1 MLFYLTGE
9 FYFRPGP
16 PRQCLSLG
24 PTSVF
29 LRRKFLE
36 CGQSNK
42 QPIYD
47 SDINYVLFSGLDEPR
62 PHMLLGVIVRSKA
75 VFKRP
80 RALSQRSTSPPP
92 KRRTSSASIE
102 TNSSDGG
109 VSDSP
114 ASKRETLR
122 ELRDSPPADID
133 DIVFQYHTSQ
143 AKKTAIESKDS
154 SVKTSPASESS
165 TPSVSSST
173 GISSAVSGEK
183 SSIPALEAQKQ
194 QLLNLQERAR
204 QYILAQTQKKAA
216 SSAEKQGVENEQS
229 GSSEVVSVDQQAGVG
244 GTADDDAP
252 YDPEEGLDL
261 DLTDITP
268 SKPAVITKPV
278 DPNEPVESA
287 KPVEPAKSVNTAT
300 PVDPVKPFSLEIL
313 VSTLQ
318 RLQGTAPQLSAA
330 SAFLPKASRSIV
342 QVINPAASE
351 HQSSASSD
359 IVSHSS
365 ATSGHGKAKFE
376 ELSRPHLPV
385 ATADR
390 LHSTAV
396 SSAQEPPFSPSSDH
410 RLHPGLQPGPS
421 SNQRLHPAPSSDQRP
436 QPRHPSDQRVQ
447 PGPANYGPQLGP
459 TVDQRLHPAPS
470 SDQRPQ
476 PRHPSEQRVQPGL
489 TDHRPQPG
497 PTVDQRLQHGN
508 SSDQRAPFG
517 PSSDQRTQPQPD
529 RWNPSEPPQVTRQV
543 NNVTQDVE
551 QYSGLRPEE
560 RARLAARES
569 RLGSRENRRVSSDHR
584 DPHYDQR
591 RSDDRHRPGWHNDP
605 RYHRDSRD
613 SRDESR
619 RNWRD
624 DHRQGRPWYSDEQR
638 RDRHNHPPR
647 HEDRRE
653 ERRFKEHWNRDRWR
667 R

>member
-1 MLFYLTGE
+1 MYKA
-9 FYFRPGP
+9 GP
-16 PRQCLSLG
+16 S
-24 PTSVF
+24 SVF
-29 LRRKFLE
+29 LRRNFLE

-42 QPIYD
+42 QSIYD
-47 SDINYVLFSGLDEPR
+47 SDVTYVLFSGLGEPR

-80 RALSQRSTSPPP
+80 RALSQRSMSPPP
-92 KRRTSSASIE
+92 KRRTSSASVE

-143 AKKTAIESKDS
+143 AKKTASESKDS
-154 SVKTSPASESS
+154 SVKVSPASESS

-173 GISSAVSGEK
+173 GISSAVSSEK
-183 SSIPALEAQKQ
+183 SSLPSLEAQKQ
-194 QLLNLQERAR
+194 QLLDLQERAR
-204 QYILAQTQKKAA
+204 QYILAQTQKKTA
-216 SSAEKQGVENEQS
+216 SSAGKQGVENEQS
-229 GSSEVVSVDQQAGVG
+229 GSSEVVSVDQQAGVA

-268 SKPAVITKPV
+268 SKLAVTTKPV
-278 DPNEPVESA
+278 DPVKPVERA
-287 KPVEPAKSVNTAT
+287 KPVEPAKSVNTST
-300 PVDPVKPFSLEIL
+300 PVDSAKPSSLEIL

-330 SAFLPKASRSIV
+330 SAFLPKASSSIL
-342 QVINPAASE
+342 QPMNPAARE

-359 IVSHSS
+359 VVSHSS
-365 ATSGHGKAKFE
+365 ATSGHGQAKSE

-390 LHSTAV
+390 LHSSSV
-396 SSAQEPPFSPSSDH
+396 SSAQRPQFSPSSDH

-436 QPRHPSDQRVQ
+436 QPRNASDQRLQ
-447 PGPANYGPQLGP
+447 PGPTDHRPQPGP

-476 PRHPSEQRVQPGL
+476 PRQPSDQRVQPGP

-497 PTVDQRLQHGN
+497 PIVDQRLQHRN

-517 PSSDQRTQPQPD
+517 PSTDQRTQPHPD

-591 RSDDRHRPGWHNDP
+591 RIDDRHRPGWHNDS

-613 SRDESR
+613 SRDDSR

-624 DHRQGRPWYSDEQR
+624 DYRQGRPWYNDEQR
-638 RDRHNHPPR
+638 RDRHDHPPR

>member
-1 MLFYLTGE
+1 MYKA
-9 FYFRPGP
+9 GP
-16 PRQCLSLG
+16 S
-24 PTSVF
+24 SVF
-29 LRRKFLE
+29 LRRNFLE
-36 CGQSNK
+36 CGQSDK
-42 QPIYD
+42 QSIYD
-47 SDINYVLFSGLDEPR
+47 SDVTYVLFSGLDEPR

-80 RALSQRSTSPPP
+80 RALSQRSMSPPP
-92 KRRTSSASIE
+92 KRRTSSASVE

-114 ASKRETLR
+114 ASKRDTLR

-143 AKKTAIESKDS
+143 AKKTAGESKDS
-154 SVKTSPASESS
+154 SFKASPASESS

-173 GISSAVSGEK
+173 GISSAVSSEK
-183 SSIPALEAQKQ
+183 SSLPSLEAQKQ
-194 QLLNLQERAR
+194 QLLDLQERAR
-204 QYILAQTQKKAA
+204 QYILAQTQKKTA
-216 SSAEKQGVENEQS
+216 SSAGKQGVENEQS
-229 GSSEVVSVDQQAGVG
+229 GSSEVVSVDQQAGVA

-268 SKPAVITKPV
+268 SKLAVTTKPV
-278 DPNEPVESA
+278 DPVKPVELA
-287 KPVEPAKSVNTAT
+287 KPVEPAMSVNTAT
-300 PVDPVKPFSLEIL
+300 PVDSAKPSSLEIL

-330 SAFLPKASRSIV
+330 SAFLPKASSSIL
-342 QVINPAASE
+342 QPMNPAARE

-365 ATSGHGKAKFE
+365 ATSGHGQAKSE
-376 ELSRPHLPV
+376 ELSRPHFPV

-390 LHSTAV
+390 LHSSSV
-396 SSAQEPPFSPSSDH
+396 SSAQRPQFSPSSDH

-421 SNQRLHPAPSSDQRP
+421 SNQRLHPAPSSEQRP
-436 QPRHPSDQRVQ
+436 QPRNASDQRLQ
-447 PGPANYGPQLGP
+447 PGP
-459 TVDQRLHPAPS
+459 
-470 SDQRPQ
+470 
-476 PRHPSEQRVQPGL
+476 

-497 PTVDQRLQHGN
+497 PIVDQRLQHRN

-517 PSSDQRTQPQPD
+517 PSTDQRTQPHPD

-591 RSDDRHRPGWHNDP
+591 RIDDRHRPGWHNDS

-613 SRDESR
+613 SRDDSR

-624 DHRQGRPWYSDEQR
+624 DYRQGRPWYSDEQR
-638 RDRHNHPPR
+638 RDRHDHPPR